1 MEIEPEEGQE
11 YDKIFGL
18 VGCFTC
24 VFEESTGLLLMP
36 EGEEVERPDEL
47 TIAVDT
53 VIELIGCLAFSVESE
68 VENGLLMVPEGAVVE
83 RPDELTIAEKMM
95 DELTSGAPHILALKS
110 KARAIDEGVV
120 LGINERVALGIDESV
135 ALGMSNSVRE
145 VSPWTLFE

>member
-1 MEIEPEEGQE
+1 VEIEPEEGQE

-24 VFEESTGLLLMP
+24 VFEESTGLLMVP
-36 EGEEVERPDEL
+36 EGVVVERPDEL

-68 VENGLLMVPEGAVVE
+68 VENGLLMVPEGVVVE
-83 RPDELTIAEKMM
+83 RP

-110 KARAIDEGVV
+110 KAGAIDEGVV